1 VEGAKPEAK
10 GKASRAK
17 VNFMV
22 IQAILESSDR
32 DKIRFFLCELCS
44 AVSSARANWL
54 AAAEVCSPR
63 W

>member
-1 VEGAKPEAK
+1 VEGAKAEAK

-22 IQAILESSDR
+22 IQAILEGNDG
-32 DKIRFFLCELCS
+32 DKIRFFLCELCF
-44 AVSSARANWL
+44 AMSSPRANWL